1 MLSREWALKGNHQ
14 GWFMVLFSAYRT
26 SKKLDCVYFGVSPL
40 FAGITK
46 RSRRSQTGKESAKG
60 PWNRFRTEL
69 LSAYFRVW
77 GTSRQQAVW
86 GPLKEYIL
94 DNTPRNVHGF
104 RFHITISREPHI
116 NAWRSAH
123 GFVSKSGVPPNKAW
137 LRFDKGTLT
146 WIVHI
151 RHSRLVRI

>member
-14 GWFMVLFSAYRT
+14 GWFVVLFSAYRT
-26 SKKLDCVYFGVSPL
+26 SKKLECVYFGFSPL

-69 LSAYFRVW
+69 LSAHFRVW

-86 GPLKEYIL
+86 GPLKGVYSGQY
-94 DNTPRNVHGF
+94 NTLRNVHGS
-104 RFHITISREPHI
+104 RFHITISRAPHI

-123 GFVSKSGVPPNKAW
+123 GFVKIGGSPEQSMAS
-137 LRFDKGTLT
+137 F
-146 WIVHI
+146 
-151 RHSRLVRI
+151 